1 MILRPDPQ
9 VVAEFAASQGFAKE
23 AVLAALAD
31 PTVKERLKKETD
43 AAIANNVFGSPYIVI
58 DGEPF
63 WGADRLDQVDK
74 WLATGGW

>member
-1 MILRPDPQ
+1 MACSIGKLPR
-9 VVAEFAASQGFAKE
+9 ASAQGFAKE

-31 PTVKERLKKETD
+31 PAVKERLKTETD